1 MKYDFEKMQVFDFG
15 NLNLDENSAGNCY
28 GTCNDSS
35 CDTSCDCVCDSKW

>member
-1 MKYDFEKMQVFDFG
+1 MKYDFEKMQVYDFS
-15 NLNLDENSAGNCY
+15 NLNLEENSAGNCY